1 MNIVHMEA
9 LPEARQKASG
19 SLHMSEG
26 QAEA

>member
-1 MNIVHMEA
+1 MEA